1 MKILSLFALFC
12 HFCMFHGDDEFT
24 LIAINVSSRKRT
36 MTTFMP
42 YNTSHTSHS
51 SHCESRYQGRNAIF
65 DMFMHHTHG
74 DHSQANASELN
85 THNNAALLLFA
96 FISLS
101 KSTQLQHMLAVFIAL
116 NFVGSRAA
124 YYVFESTAM
133 PWEAAET
140 YCQSTYGTHLATIW
154 DDDAARELLTYT
166 PTFWI
171 GLNDRNVEGT
181 WEYADGSNSLCGGD
195 CGGSYAYWHPNE
207 PNDAGGED
215 CAVKEVNAADIMTMV
230 VDHPCTSEWPFAC
243 NKPTAYYLFESTAM
257 TWEAAETHCQSTY
270 GTNLATIWDDDAARE
285 LLTYTPTF
293 WIGLN
298 DRNVEGTWEYA
309 DGSNSLCGGDCGGS
323 YAYWHPNEPND
334 AGGEDCAVKEVN
346 AADIM
351 TMVVDHPCTSEWPFA
366 CNKPTAYYLFEST
379 AMTWE
384 TAETH
389 CQSTYGTNL
398 ATIWNDLAARELL
411 TYTPTFWI
419 GLNDRNVEG
428 TWEYADGSNS
438 LC

>member
-24 LIAINVSSRKRT
+24 LIAINVS
-36 MTTFMP
+36 
-42 YNTSHTSHS
+42 
-51 SHCESRYQGRNAIF
+51 SRYQGRNAIF

-181 WEYADGSNSLCGGD
+181 WVYADGSNSLCGGD

-207 PNDAGGED
+207 PNDAGG
-215 CAVKEVNAADIMTMV
+215 
-230 VDHPCTSEWPFAC
+230 
-243 NKPTAYYLFESTAM
+243 
-257 TWEAAETHCQSTY
+257 
-270 GTNLATIWDDDAARE
+270 
-285 LLTYTPTF
+285 
-293 WIGLN
+293 
-298 DRNVEGTWEYA
+298 
-309 DGSNSLCGGDCGGS
+309 
-323 YAYWHPNEPND
+323 
-334 AGGEDCAVKEVN
+334 
-346 AADIM
+346 
-351 TMVVDHPCTSEWPFA
+351 
-366 CNKPTAYYLFEST
+366 
-379 AMTWE
+379 
-384 TAETH
+384 
-389 CQSTYGTNL
+389 
-398 ATIWNDLAARELL
+398 
-411 TYTPTFWI
+411 
-419 GLNDRNVEG
+419 
-428 TWEYADGSNS
+428 
-438 LC
+438 